1 MVISLLCIII
11 TVYSSIALET
21 RGRQKEVAIRKVNG
35 AKTWDIV
42 KMFSRYYV
50 KTLSISFCI
59 GLFLPVLVCI
69 AIISATSTNETL
81 EIISVFGGLYCLAIL
96 VIALVT
102 LLTVWQKIYK
112 ISHINPALLIKKE

>member
-1 MVISLLCIII
+1 
-11 TVYSSIALET
+11 
-21 RGRQKEVAIRKVNG
+21 
-35 AKTWDIV
+35 
-42 KMFSRYYV
+42 MFSRYYV

-59 GLFLPVLVCI
+59 GLLLPALVCI
-69 AIISATSTNETL
+69 AIINASSINETW
-81 EIISVFGGLYCLAIL
+81 EVISVFGGLYCLAIL